1 MPYPYKTYRDWFF
14 DEEKEGRAIRI
25 KKPIKC
31 GDYNNI
37 VDIGNNIPG
46 KIPETEVR
54 ALARYLHSLPEKP
67 TALVE
72 SPIDNRPDIP
82 VIVNPF
88 PNRERVLRGIGVK
101 NKDEFCAKLSKIS
114 SNRIR
119 PVVVPKS
126 QASCKQVTIP
136 ENEIDLRRD
145 IPRIWVEFNQCL
157 WTGCNGTWITYDPDS
172 KSHGLAKT
180 RWGQFEW
187 ENANPATPSPEDR
200 VKRYGFC
207 TVSRKYRPFQGN
219 AGRFFYD
226 YYRAQNK
233 PMPCVFVY
241 GIPPDMH
248 LTAALKTIQWPEMGD
263 EYEILG
269 GLRGEPVRLVESE
282 TIPGLMVPADAE
294 WIIEGEMLPEDYV
307 TPPFGEDLAIGLMIG
322 DAHWPMFRV
331 KTITHRKDPWWIDAT
346 FSSSGS
352 LNGHEGVHIG
362 LAITAT
368 EIDGIMYLRN
378 CGFKIKDVASIGGFG
393 MTVVQT
399 EVDAEGKPIED
410 YGQRIFNTLRY
421 GLRQQTGQGATVV
434 VGPDINPY
442 DPHDVI
448 WAMAFRGNFMGQIDA
463 LVKTPFIV
471 QHVVAMTPKPG
482 MLKSGATVRTDPTEW
497 EIEAIER
504 MRKKL
509 AAK

>member
-14 DEEKEGRAIRI
+14 DEEKQGRAIRI

-72 SPIDNRPDIP
+72 NPIDNRPDIP

-88 PNRERVLRGIGVK
+88 PNRERVLRGLGVK

-114 SNRIR
+114 SNRIK

-172 KSHGLAKT
+172 KSHGIAKT

-207 TVSRKYRPFQGN
+207 TVSRKYP
-219 AGRFFYD
+219 
-226 YYRAQNK
+226 
-233 PMPCVFVY
+233 
-241 GIPPDMH
+241 
-248 LTAALKTIQWPEMGD
+248 ALPGQRGTIFLRLLPSPEQ
-263 EYEILG
+263 
-269 GLRGEPVRLVESE
+269 
-282 TIPGLMVPADAE
+282 ADAVRFC
-294 WIIEGEMLPEDYV
+294 IRVYHPICTLP
-307 TPPFGEDLAIGLMIG
+307 PL
-322 DAHWPMFRV
+322 
-331 KTITHRKDPWWIDAT
+331 
-346 FSSSGS
+346 
-352 LNGHEGVHIG
+352 
-362 LAITAT
+362 
-368 EIDGIMYLRN
+368 
-378 CGFKIKDVASIGGFG
+378 
-393 MTVVQT
+393 
-399 EVDAEGKPIED
+399 
-410 YGQRIFNTLRY
+410 
-421 GLRQQTGQGATVV
+421 
-434 VGPDINPY
+434 
-442 DPHDVI
+442 
-448 WAMAFRGNFMGQIDA
+448 
-463 LVKTPFIV
+463 
-471 QHVVAMTPKPG
+471 
-482 MLKSGATVRTDPTEW
+482 
-497 EIEAIER
+497 
-504 MRKKL
+504 
-509 AAK
+509 